1 MFRGTVVHT
10 AKAAAA
16 GRHLVSSNRFIH
28 VFIKLQYSRPL
39 SHHTVHLQSMSR
51 VVFSIPKASLST
63 ADETISEP
71 PSDLLSKLSRYQ
83 TYYEM
88 SEFDPHA
95 RNALKHHATENN
107 DWIARAYLGILQGLG
122 HFGSPDR
129 ESAGKI
135 GTEVIPKLL
144 TLLEEERRLEKDAP
158 LTTSSKSTT
167 VSQICYVVAL
177 YHELGWG
184 VRRDA
189 RLAVEFYLEAAHRQ
203 HKLAQFALGDL
214 ARIGRYSPRRPEG
227 AIAGPDNDASLTP
240 DLETAIHWYAR
251 AAAQSHAPAQ
261 FQLGQVLQE
270 SIHSASHVGE
280 RLTQAKK
287 YLEDAAFQ
295 GHGPAQY
302 QLGALLAKPSLEIM
316 QNVVENPVF
325 NPQEAFRWFTMA
337 ADQGFPAAQTMLGVC
352 YAEGALGVTANAKE
366 ALEWLRKAAQ
376 HGDVVAKYHAGAVL
390 FRLHQEQMQE
400 MEKAPQSPIIQP
412 AAAKRLSSVKTSE
425 ALEESIRWLREAAS
439 ESHVEAQVTLGQ
451 LLATAQLPVELQTAE
466 EKERGAYHWFATVA
480 ETASPPHP
488 EALFQLAVACQTPEI
503 SRFAHKFVES
513 AYNNSQKTMDTAATA
528 SKASSLAQFRSDL
541 GLKYLRHAAA
551 LGHIGAQAR
560 LGACFYH
567 GQYGIQQDVKAA
579 LPYLEA
585 ASQQEDAASMTLLGL
600 AHLLGQ
606 GGIPE
611 DVETGKQWI
620 YRAAELQY
628 PLAME
633 LVEEANST
641 RDE

>member
-1 MFRGTVVHT
+1 MFRGAVVHT
-10 AKAAAA
+10 ARA
-16 GRHLVSSNRFIH
+16 GRLLASSNRCVH
-28 VFIKLQYSRPL
+28 ALKKLQYSCSS
-39 SHHTVHLQSMSR
+39 SHSVRLQRIPR
-51 VVFSIPKASLST
+51 VIFSVPNAALST
-63 ADETISEP
+63 TDETLTAP
-71 PSDLLSKLSRYQ
+71 PSDIASKLSRYQ

-95 RNALKHHATENN
+95 RNALKQHASENS

-122 HFGSPDR
+122 HFGNPDR

-144 TLLEEERRLEKDAP
+144 TLLEQERRLEKDASP
-158 LTTSSKSTT
+158 TASNKSTT

-184 VRRDA
+184 VRRDT

-203 HKLAQFALGDL
+203 HKLAQYALGDL

-227 AIAGPDNDASLTP
+227 AIAGPENDSSLTP

-270 SIHSASHVGE
+270 SIHSANHVDE
-280 RLTQAKK
+280 RLMQAKK

-316 QNVVENPVF
+316 RNVVENPVY
-325 NPQEAFRWFTMA
+325 NPQEALRWFRMA

-352 YAEGALGVTANAKE
+352 YAEGALGVTENAKE
-366 ALEWLRKAAQ
+366 ALVWLRKAAQ

-390 FRLHQEQMQE
+390 FRLHQEHLQD
-400 MEKAPQSPIIQP
+400 MEKAPQSPIIQTTT
-412 AAAKRLSSVKTSE
+412 AKKLSSVKTSE
-425 ALEESIRWLREAAS
+425 SLEESIRWLREAAL
-439 ESHVEAQVTLGQ
+439 EGHVEAQITLGQ
-451 LLATAQLPVELQTAE
+451 LLATAQLPLELQTPE

-480 ETASPPHP
+480 DTAVPPHP

-513 AYNNSQKTMDTAATA
+513 AYHSQKSTTDTSATA
-528 SKASSLAQFRSDL
+528 PSKTVSLAQFRSDL
-541 GLKYLRHAAA
+541 GLQYLRHAAA

-585 ASQQEDAASMTLLGL
+585 ASEQEDAASMTLLGL
-600 AHLLGQ
+600 AHLMGQ
-606 GGIPE
+606 GDIPE
-611 DVETGKQWI
+611 DVETGKRWI
-620 YRAAELQY
+620 YRAAELHY
-628 PLAME
+628 PMAME
-633 LVEEANST
+633 LVEEANSI